1 MLTRRQCAN
10 FAAGSVGGNRVFDAA
25 RPRAAATSDGDRP
38 FGHGTNRTLSVL
50 PAALCIAATTLCM
63 ADAVSAQRLVVVVRD
78 SILHA
83 GVRGALVNAV
93 DQASGSRVFGV
104 TDEEGR
110 VALALT
116 GNGAWATAV
125 RRIGIVPARAPAV
138 RVDVGQTVYV
148 TVSTTS
154 AQFRLPAV
162 EVTADA
168 PACAVEPVGNSRV
181 AVLWEQMTLALRAA
195 TAVAGT
201 RPGDEALH
209 VSMFERE
216 LSRNREPRAERS
228 VREGPGTGRPFY
240 AAHPDSLVARG
251 YVQKDPAGGLQYF
264 APDET
269 VLLSDGFLRTHCFEA
284 PTSATDS
291 SLAELRFTPV
301 RKRSLPDVSGT
312 AFVDVATGELRRIDF
327 QYVNTDRLFE
337 GRRPDVGGD
346 VAFRLLSDGRWIV
359 TAWTIRMPTYMRVP
373 GRVERALLGYR
384 EVGGTIQV
392 LSRTAEFGDDHRNVA
407 SSPGVERSMSAQAE
421 RSSDGRRTPAQDI
434 ERRSGFTMRRRS
446 GPGIFL
452 DSAALGRTS
461 SRTALH
467 LLQGVD
473 GVTLIDVPPDVRG
486 VPAEGD
492 PDLAREWRA
501 GAELPM
507 MPAGAA
513 DDGTPLQCLVK
524 VYLDGRRAGLAQLAA
539 LPAQDVVAL
548 EFYRSPREVPAGY
561 RREGNR
567 CGTAV
572 FWSFGER

>member
-1 MLTRRQCAN
+1 MLTRRQCVDSTP
-10 FAAGSVGGNRVFDAA
+10 GGVGGTCVIHAA
-25 RPRAAATSDGDRP
+25 RPCAAETSGGDRP
-38 FGHGTNRTLSVL
+38 FGHATTRRLSVL
-50 PAALCIAATTLCM
+50 ATALWIAAATLCM
-63 ADAVSAQRLVVVVRD
+63 AEAVSAQRLVVDVRD
-78 SILHA
+78 SVLQS
-83 GVRGALVNAV
+83 GVRGALVSAV
-93 DQASGSRVFGV
+93 DQVSGARVFGV
-104 TDEEGR
+104 TNDEGR

-116 GNGAWATAV
+116 GSGAWATAV

-138 RVDVGQTVYV
+138 RVDVSQTAFV

-162 EVTADA
+162 HVTANA

-209 VSMFERE
+209 VRIFERD
-216 LSRNREPRAERS
+216 LSRNRVRRGERS
-228 VREGPGTGRPFY
+228 VREGPGTGRPFF

-251 YVQKDPAGGLQYF
+251 YVQRDPTGGLQYF

-284 PTSATDS
+284 PASATDS
-291 SLAELRFTPV
+291 SLAELRFTPI
-301 RKRSLPDVSGT
+301 RKRSLADVAGT
-312 AFVDVATGELRRIDF
+312 AFIDVVTGELRRIDF

-337 GRRPDVGGD
+337 GRRPDAGGD
-346 VAFRLLSDGRWIV
+346 VAFRLLTDGRWIV
-359 TAWTIRMPTYMRVP
+359 TKWTIRMPTYLRVP
-373 GRVERALLGYR
+373 GRVERSLLGYR

-392 LSRTAEFGDDHRNVA
+392 LSPTTELGDDRPSVA
-407 SSPGVERSMSAQAE
+407 SPTDVERTTSAQTE
-421 RSSDGRRTPAQDI
+421 RTRDHRRTPAQDI
-434 ERRSGFTMRRRS
+434 EHRSGFTMRRRS

-473 GVTLIDVPPDVRG
+473 GVTLIDVPPDVPG

-507 MPAGAA
+507 MPAGGA

-567 CGTAV
+567 CGTAI
-572 FWSFGER
+572 FWSFAGG

>member
-1 MLTRRQCAN
+1 MIH
-10 FAAGSVGGNRVFDAA
+10 AA
-25 RPRAAATSDGDRP
+25 RRCAAETSGGDRL
-38 FGHGTNRTLSVL
+38 FRHMTTRWLSVL
-50 PAALCIAATTLCM
+50 GTALRIAAATLCM
-63 ADAVSAQRLVVVVRD
+63 AEAVSAQRLVVVVRD
-78 SILHA
+78 SILQS

-104 TDEEGR
+104 SDEEGR

-116 GNGAWATAV
+116 GSGAWATAV

-148 TVSTTS
+148 TVSTTN

-162 EVTADA
+162 QVTADA
-168 PACAVEPVGNSRV
+168 PACAVEPVGTSRV
-181 AVLWEQMTLALRAA
+181 AVLWEQMTLALQAA
-195 TAVAGT
+195 SAVAGT
-201 RPGDEALH
+201 RPGDEVLH
-209 VSMFERE
+209 VSMFERD
-216 LSRNREPRAERS
+216 LSRNRVPRGERS
-228 VREGPGTGRPFY
+228 VREGPGTSRPFY

-251 YVQKDPAGGLQYF
+251 YVQKDPTGGLQYF

-301 RKRSLPDVSGT
+301 RKRSLPDVAGT
-312 AFVDVATGELRRIDF
+312 AFVDVKTGELRRIDF

-359 TAWTIRMPTYMRVP
+359 SAWTIRMPTYMRVP
-373 GRVERALLGYR
+373 GRVERSLLGYH

-392 LSRTAEFGDDHRNVA
+392 LSRNTNSGDDNRNAA
-407 SSPGVERSMSAQAE
+407 SLPDVERSTSAQAE
-421 RSSDGRRTPAQDI
+421 RSRGGQRTPAQDI

-461 SRTALH
+461 SQTALH

-473 GVTLIDVPPDVRG
+473 GVTLIDVPPDVPG

-539 LPAQDVVAL
+539 LPAHDVVAL

>member
-1 MLTRRQCAN
+1 MLTRRQCVDSPP
-10 FAAGSVGGNRVFDAA
+10 GGVGGTCVIHAA
-25 RPRAAATSDGDRP
+25 RPCTAETSDGDRP
-38 FGHGTNRTLSVL
+38 FGHATTVRLCVRAT
-50 PAALCIAATTLCM
+50 ALWIAAATLCM
-63 ADAVSAQRLVVVVRD
+63 AEAVSGQRLVVVVRD
-78 SILHA
+78 SILQS

-104 TDEEGR
+104 TDEQGR

-116 GNGAWATAV
+116 GSGAWATAV
-125 RRIGIVPARAPAV
+125 RRIGIVPVRAPTV

-209 VSMFERE
+209 VSMFERD
-216 LSRNREPRAERS
+216 LSRNRETRAERS

-251 YVQKDPAGGLQYF
+251 YVQKDPTGGLQYF

-284 PTSATDS
+284 PTSVTDS

-301 RKRSLPDVSGT
+301 RKRSLPDVAGT

-373 GRVERALLGYR
+373 GRVERSLLGYR

-392 LSRTAEFGDDHRNVA
+392 LARTTALGDDHRAVA
-407 SSPGVERSMSAQAE
+407 SLPDVERSTSAQAE
-421 RSSDGRRTPAQDI
+421 RSSDGRRTPAYDI

-473 GVTLIDVPPDVRG
+473 GITLIDVPPDIQG

-539 LPAQDVVAL
+539 LPARDVVAL
-548 EFYRSPREVPAGY
+548 EFYRSPRDVPAGF

-567 CGTAV
+567 CGTAI

>member
-1 MLTRRQCAN
+1 MIL
-10 FAAGSVGGNRVFDAA
+10 AA
-25 RPRAAATSDGDRP
+25 RPFAPLTSGGDRP
-38 FGHGTNRTLSVL
+38 FGHATTRRVSVL
-50 PAALCIAATTLCM
+50 APALWIAAATLCM
-63 ADAVSAQRLVVVVRD
+63 AEAASAQRLVVVVRD
-78 SILHA
+78 SILKS

-116 GNGAWATAV
+116 GSGAWATAV

-148 TVSTTS
+148 AVSTTS

-162 EVTADA
+162 EVIADA
-168 PACAVEPVGNSRV
+168 PACAVEPVGSSRV
-181 AVLWEQMTLALRAA
+181 AVLWEQMSLALRAA

-209 VSMFERE
+209 VSMFERN

-251 YVQKDPAGGLQYF
+251 YVQKDPTGGLQYF

-301 RKRSLPDVSGT
+301 RQRSLADVAGT

-327 QYVNTDRLFE
+327 EYVNTDRLFE

-373 GRVERALLGYR
+373 GRVERSLVGYR
-384 EVGGTIQV
+384 EVGGTIRV
-392 LSRTAEFGDDHRNVA
+392 LSRNTDFGDDNRNVA
-407 SSPGVERSMSAQAE
+407 SLPDVERSTSAQAE
-421 RSSDGRRTPAQDI
+421 GSRDGRRTPAQDI

-452 DSAALGRTS
+452 DSLALGRTS
-461 SRTALH
+461 SRTALQ

-473 GVTLIDVPPDVRG
+473 GVTLINVPPDVPG